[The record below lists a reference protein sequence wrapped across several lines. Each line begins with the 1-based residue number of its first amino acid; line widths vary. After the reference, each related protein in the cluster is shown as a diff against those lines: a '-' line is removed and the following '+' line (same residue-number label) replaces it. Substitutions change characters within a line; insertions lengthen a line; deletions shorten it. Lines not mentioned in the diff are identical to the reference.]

1 MSHHQSA
8 RSEALIAAQK
18 QSLEL
23 VVAGAPLATVLTRL
37 ALTVEEESSGDAVA
51 SIMLLDAEGKLR
63 NGAAPSLPRDY
74 LAAID
79 GLPASPTLGTCCA
92 AAALGEVVVTPD
104 FAASPQWDGISHLPL
119 ALGLKG
125 AWSMPIKARDGA
137 VLGTFGTYFREVR
150 GPTPDERAVVEVLV
164 RTAAIAI
171 ERHQAEA
178 ARAAQNAELRAAKE
192 AAEAANCAKSQFLA
206 IMSHELRTPLTGIIG
221 YADLLAT
228 EVVGPMTDEQIL
240 HVERIKAGAWHL
252 AEIIDEILTFARVDA
267 GKETLAIE
275 PVEVS
280 ELVRETVELL
290 RPQAESRQL
299 DLRVRAT
306 PPLQIHTDPRKVRQ
320 IVLNLTGNAL
330 KFTEQG
336 FVEVTVS
343 DTCDDVTICVRD
355 SGRGVPRGQVDRIF
369 EPFTQADQTHT
380 REVQGTGLGLTVSRQ
395 FARLLGGDVR
405 ILETSLGGGSA
416 FALTLPRSKSDASVS
431 ASIADLPSPRAAS
444 SWTVAAGGESLGSL
458 GGSLR

>member
-1 MSHHQSA
+1 MPHDQHA
-8 RSEALIAAQK
+8 RSEMLIAAQK

-23 VVAGAPLATVLTRL
+23 VVSGAPLATVLTRL
-37 ALTVEEESSGDAVA
+37 ALTVEEESNGGCVA
-51 SIMLLDAEGKLR
+51 SIMLVDAERRLR
-63 NGAAPSLPRDY
+63 TGAAPSLPRDY
-74 LAAID
+74 LQAID

-92 AAALGEVVVTPD
+92 AAALGEVVITPD
-104 FAASPQWDGISHLPL
+104 FSASPHWDGISHLPL

-125 AWSMPIKARDGA
+125 AWSMPIRARDGS

-150 GPTPDERAVVEVLV
+150 EPTEEERSVVEVLV

-192 AAEAANCAKSQFLA
+192 AAEAANQAKSQFLA

-221 YADLLAT
+221 YADLLAM
-228 EVVGPMTDEQIL
+228 EVVGPMTQDQIL

-252 AEIIDEILTFARVDA
+252 AAIIDEILTFARVDA
-267 GKETLAIE
+267 GKEPLAIE
-275 PVEVS
+275 PVELS
-280 ELVRETVELL
+280 TLVRETVELL
-290 RPQAESRQL
+290 RPHAESRRL
-299 DLRVRAT
+299 DLRVCAT
-306 PPLQIHTDPRKVRQ
+306 SPVEIQTDPRKVRQ

-336 FVEVTVS
+336 FVEVSVTDS
-343 DTCDDVTICVRD
+343 FDDVTICVRD
-355 SGRGVPRGQVDRIF
+355 SGRGVPRGQVERIF

-395 FARLLGGDVR
+395 FARLLGGEVR
-405 ILETSLGGGSA
+405 VVETAVGQGST
-416 FALTLPRSKSDASVS
+416 FTFTLPRASNG
-431 ASIADLPSPRAAS
+431 S
-444 SWTVAAGGESLGSL
+444 SCSTA
-458 GGSLR
+458 R

>member
-1 MSHHQSA
+1 
-8 RSEALIAAQK
+8 
-18 QSLEL
+18 
-23 VVAGAPLATVLTRL
+23 
-37 ALTVEEESSGDAVA
+37 
-51 SIMLLDAEGKLR
+51 
-63 NGAAPSLPRDY
+63 
-74 LAAID
+74 
-79 GLPASPTLGTCCA
+79 
-92 AAALGEVVVTPD
+92 VVTPD

-125 AWSMPIKARDGA
+125 AWSMPIRARDGS

-150 GPTPDERAVVEVLV
+150 EPTLDERAVVEVLV

-192 AAEAANCAKSQFLA
+192 AAEAASRAKSQFLA

-228 EVVGPMTDEQIL
+228 EVIGPMTEEQVV

-252 AEIIDEILTFARVDA
+252 AAIIDEILTFARVDA

-275 PVEVS
+275 PVEMA

-290 RPQAESRQL
+290 RPHAESRHL
-299 DLRVRAT
+299 DLRVCAT
-306 PPLQIHTDPRKVRQ
+306 SPFEIQTDPRKVRQ

-330 KFTEQG
+330 KFTDQG

-343 DTCDDVTICVRD
+343 DTCDDITICVRD

-395 FARLLGGDVR
+395 LARLLGGDVR
-405 ILETSLGGGSA
+405 ILETSLGEGSA
-416 FALTLPRSKSDASVS
+416 FALTLPRSPSDRSVS
-431 ASIADLPSPRAAS
+431 ASVADLPPARAAAP
-444 SWTVAAGGESLGSL
+444 SWSIAGSEA
-458 GGSLR
+458 RA